1 MPVQKSRRTP
11 STRGMRRAHDKLA
24 KPALSVDPQSGETH
38 LRHCITPD
46 GFYRGRRVIEK
57 PAEAESED

>member
-11 STRGMRRAHDKLA
+11 STRGMRRAHDALA

-38 LRHCITPD
+38 FRHRITPD
-46 GFYRGRRVIEK
+46 GFYRGKRVIEK
-57 PAEAESED
+57 TADDDVT